1 MKKTLS
7 IFALAGITLV
17 SACGPSAEELAKK
30 EQATKDSIAAVEKA
44 RQDSLD
50 AAMKAQM
57 TADSIA
63 QAEAAALAEAEA
75 EAAKTSKSPKKPVV
89 KKDEPKQT
97 KEEKATNAMEGR
109 RGGATSTSPADAKKV
124 EETKKNMNSR
134 RGGGN

>member
-7 IFALAGITLV
+7 IFALAVITV
-17 SACGPSAEELAKK
+17 FSACGPSAEELAKK

-50 AAMKAQM
+50 SAMKAQM

-63 QAEAAALAEAEA
+63 QAEAAAANDASS
-75 EAAKTSKSPKKPVV
+75 KTSTSNKPTV

-97 KEEKATNAMEGR
+97 NEEKAADAMEGR
-109 RGGATSTSPADAKKV
+109 RGGATSTTPADAKKV
-124 EETKKNMNSR
+124 EETKQNMNGR
-134 RGGGN
+134 RGGK